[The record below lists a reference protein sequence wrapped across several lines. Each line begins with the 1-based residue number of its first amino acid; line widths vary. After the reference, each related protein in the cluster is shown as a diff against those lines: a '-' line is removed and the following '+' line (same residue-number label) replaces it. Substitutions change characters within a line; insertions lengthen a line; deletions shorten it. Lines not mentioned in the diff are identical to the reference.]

1 MADEKAELEVLLA
14 VAKDETIIKD
24 KRIEA
29 IERLNDISPE
39 YLGNL
44 SLENIQTKEVTDS
57 IEAYTK
63 ALEKSAKMK
72 ASQDMV
78 SDRYKKINELNIAI
92 DEMQKRYD
100 EAISG
105 SESKHLFERKLFDL
119 KNEKANIEEE
129 IKEILS
135 FAKEQVENNPVTI
148 PIKRNLY
155 YRALRKKIKKNLKS
169 KKITREAAKRTP
181 IPSPSKPAIRDRP
194 DERRLR

>member
-1 MADEKAELEVLLA
+1 MNKLKKTTVNYMADEKSELEVLLA

-24 KRIEA
+24 KRIKA

-92 DEMQKRYD
+92 DEMKKRYD

-105 SESKHLFERKLFDL
+105 
-119 KNEKANIEEE
+119 
-129 IKEILS
+129 
-135 FAKEQVENNPVTI
+135 
-148 PIKRNLY
+148 
-155 YRALRKKIKKNLKS
+155 
-169 KKITREAAKRTP
+169 
-181 IPSPSKPAIRDRP
+181 
-194 DERRLR
+194 